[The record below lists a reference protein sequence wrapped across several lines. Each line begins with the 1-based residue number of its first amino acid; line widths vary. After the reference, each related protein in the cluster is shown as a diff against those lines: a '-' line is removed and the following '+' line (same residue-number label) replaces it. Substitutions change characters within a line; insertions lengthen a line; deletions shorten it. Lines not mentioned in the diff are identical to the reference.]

1 MVPKGTFLLAPTTV
15 CGTADGTRRSTVAC
29 RRFTSVMGP
38 VASDFISSVACD
50 GVQSVWPTF
59 EHGSRIVASSTRSSR
74 GCPGSH
80 LLVWRSAVVCTPP
93 PSASS
98 AAHALYHHQTCP
110 SWPEPAYLFTSTSA
124 YEPCTCYRAMY
135 LRLPAQQL
143 HMHNCTCIPAHA
155 YLHMHTCA
163 CMPAPCTC
171 IPAQLLRREELKHV
185 LKALNK
191 KGSTSR
197 GGTANQSINQST
209 KKGSTSRGGTA
220 NYLLM
225 PSAMCIGPCAWVH
238 VYGFMAQRHVHGC
251 MSMGSWHSGMCMGAC
266 LWVHGTAACA
276 WVHVHAFLCTGTA
289 NHLLTPSA
297 LAARSPAVFWSIAH
311 EFDGDLAVG
320 VEVLQAEILS
330 EA

>member
-1 MVPKGTFLLAPTTV
+1 
-15 CGTADGTRRSTVAC
+15 
-29 RRFTSVMGP
+29 
-38 VASDFISSVACD
+38 
-50 GVQSVWPTF
+50 
-59 EHGSRIVASSTRSSR
+59 
-74 GCPGSH
+74 
-80 LLVWRSAVVCTPP
+80 
-93 PSASS
+93 
-98 AAHALYHHQTCP
+98 
-110 SWPEPAYLFTSTSA
+110 
-124 YEPCTCYRAMY
+124 
-135 LRLPAQQL
+135 
-143 HMHNCTCIPAHA
+143 MHNCTCIPARA

-171 IPAQLLRREELKHV
+171 IPAQLLRREELKHM

-197 GGTANQSINQST
+197 GGTANH
-209 KKGSTSRGGTA
+209 
-220 NYLLM
+220 LLM
-225 PSAMCIGPCAWVH
+225 PSAMCMGPCAS
-238 VYGFMAQRHVHGC
+238 GSMF
-251 MSMGSWHSGMCMGAC
+251 MGSWHSGTCMGAC